1 MAKQNP
7 FGAKLVYN
15 PVPERINL
23 EITGR
28 EQSGKSTL
36 VGQWVKPGIAAVI
49 DTDGRFQNSVPA
61 NSKTDFFPIS
71 DKKEEML
78 NKDRIVA
85 IMEKARPQIVG
96 ETSAII
102 VDTVTKLWEP
112 LIAKIQ
118 KSGKTSVYA
127 YKEKAELMK
136 DLRAAFNLWNAEVI
150 WVYHRKL
157 YYKDAGVDAKGN
169 KVYELA
175 EKDTISD
182 VEYSRLGADVDL
194 SLEVVIDEATG
205 KRGVR
210 VIRARKGG
218 RTGFVYWDESGN
230 WENVR
235 QNLEEA
241 VWGGMSKEE
250 QESRADIRDETFS
263 TPKDAKRWA
272 WEFSEQNGNFF
283 RDAVHVNNAYDKYKV
298 DLAAEY
304 EAKGEKL
311 SAEVFFESW
320 KQEVF
325 RREAEKLAED

>member
-7 FGAKLVYN
+7 FGSKLVYN

-28 EQSGKSTL
+28 EQSGKSTF

-49 DTDGRFQNSVPA
+49 DTDGRFKNSVPA
-61 NSKTDFFPIS
+61 NSQTEFFPIS

-78 NKDRIVA
+78 DKDRIVA
-85 IMEKARPQIVG
+85 IMEKARPQIED

-136 DLRAAFNLWNAEVI
+136 DLRAAFNLWKAEVI

-157 YYKDAGVDAKGN
+157 YYKDAGYDAKGN

-175 EKDTISD
+175 ERDTISD

-194 SLEVVIDEATG
+194 SLEVVIDEGTG

-210 VIRARKGG
+210 VLRARKGG
-218 RTGFVYWDESGN
+218 RTDFVYWDESGN

-235 QNLEEA
+235 QNLEQA
-241 VWGGMSKEE
+241 VWGGLTEE
-250 QESRADIRDETFS
+250 QQTKSSLRDENFT
-263 TPKDAKRWA
+263 TPQDAKRWA
-272 WEFSEQNGNFF
+272 WEMSQNHGNFF
-283 RDAVHVNNAYDKYKV
+283 RDAVHASNTYDQLKK
-298 DLAAEY
+298 DLDAEY
-304 EAKGEKL
+304 KERGEKL
-311 SAEVFFESW
+311 TARIMFESW

-325 RREAEKLAED
+325 RREQEKLAES